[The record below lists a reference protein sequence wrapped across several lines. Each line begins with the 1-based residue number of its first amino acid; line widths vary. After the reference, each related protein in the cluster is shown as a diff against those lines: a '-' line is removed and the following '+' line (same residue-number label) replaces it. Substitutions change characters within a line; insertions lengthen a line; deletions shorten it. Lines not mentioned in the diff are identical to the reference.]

1 LEIVMKKAL
10 MLAVLLGLAALCGCR
25 SNLDDLDDLDVGDV
39 AQAASAL
46 QPA

>member
-1 LEIVMKKAL
+1 MKKAL
-10 MLAVLLGLAALCGCR
+10 MLAVLLGLTALCGCR

>member
-10 MLAVLLGLAALCGCR
+10 VLALLLGLAALCGCR
-25 SNLDDLDDLDVGDV
+25 SNLDDLDDIDVGDV

-46 QPA
+46 QAA

>member
-46 QPA
+46 QLA